1 MSSKQIINCPN
12 CFKIYKKKRCYENHI
27 FQCER
32 ETVNTSEKNLIPKLM
47 GMIENLIENQN
58 KMQLEID
65 NLKASLNRK
74 NKKINVIEWLNEKEN
89 REENFTEEW
98 KKIELS
104 EKDLLII
111 FDKGFVKGISEIL
124 NNIFTN
130 LNTIK
135 CFNEKKNII
144 YTLKNE
150 KWDEL
155 RKEEW
160 EEIIK
165 MVNSQMLVLFKKY
178 QDQNLEQLE
187 HEGYHKKLNIYLSK
201 ILCVELPF
209 ETKCNRIKNNVYNSV
224 KQGFKNII
232 ELQID

>member
-12 CFKIYKKKRCYENHI
+12 CFKIFKKKGCYETHI
-27 FQCER
+27 YKCER
-32 ETVNTSEKNLIPKLM
+32 ETMNSNDKVTIHKLL

-58 KMQLEID
+58 KMQMELENI
-65 NLKASLNRK
+65 KGSLNRK
-74 NKKINVIEWLNEKEN
+74 NKKLNVIDWLNEKEN
-89 REENFTEEW
+89 REEDFTEEW

-165 MVNSQMLVLFKKY
+165 MVNSQILVLFKNY
-178 QDQNLEQLE
+178 QDENLENME
-187 HEGYHKKLNIYLSK
+187 DEKFHKQINNYLGK
-201 ILCVELPF
+201 ILCLELNF
-209 ETKCNRIKNNVYNSV
+209 ETKCNRIRNSVYNYL
-224 KQGFKNII
+224 KIGFKNIF
-232 ELQID
+232 ELQIE